1 MPRHS
6 SPIVRLAIASGLA
19 ASLMSPAP
27 VSAGAVT
34 GNATEWTQLLN
45 NAELVN
51 LTGQSAEQISN
62 QVTQIGQLA
71 EQIQNQLKIYEN
83 MLQNTLQL
91 PSHVWGQA
99 EVDLRQLQRLVAQGE
114 GIAFSM
120 GNIDDVLKQR
130 FQSYADFKTGLENGE
145 TFSDSYQSW
154 SDTNRDTIAATLRAA
169 GLTSDQFGSEEAT
182 MAQLRTMSETSVG
195 QMQALQVGHEIAAQQ
210 VEQAQKLRGLVAQ
223 QITMMATWY
232 QSEQAD
238 KDLAQTRREEFFNST
253 PPATAGGQEME
264 PRW

>member
-6 SPIVRLAIASGLA
+6 SLRVRLAA
-19 ASLMSPAP
+19 APLLVVALVNPGPAC
-27 VSAGAVT
+27 AGAAT

-45 NAELVN
+45 NAELVS
-51 LTGQSAEQISN
+51 LTGQSAEQINN
-62 QVTQIGQLA
+62 QLTQITQLA

-99 EVDLRQLQRLVAQGE
+99 EADLQRLQQLVAQGE

-130 FQSYADFKTGLENGE
+130 FQSFADFKTGLANGQ

-169 GLTSDQFGSEEAT
+169 GLTSEQFSTEEST
-182 MAQLRTMSETSVG
+182 MAQLRSMSESSVG

-210 VEQAQKLRGLVAQ
+210 VEQAQKLRGLVSQ

-232 QSEQAD
+232 QSEQAA
-238 KDLAQTRREEFFNST
+238 KDLAQTRREEFFN
-253 PPATAGGQEME
+253 ATAPSTTGGQEME

>member
-1 MPRHS
+1 MRRHYWS
-6 SPIVRLAIASGLA
+6 ARFVAASFLAIGLA
-19 ASLMSPAP
+19 GPGPARAS
-27 VSAGAVT
+27 AVP
-34 GNATEWTQLLN
+34 GVATEWTQLLN
-45 NAELVN
+45 NAELIN

-62 QVTQIGQLA
+62 QVTQITQLA
-71 EQIQNQLKIYEN
+71 EQIQNQLRIYEN

-91 PSHVWGQA
+91 PDHVWGQA
-99 EVDLRQLQRLVAQGE
+99 EADLRRLQQLVSQGQ

-130 FQSYADFKTGLENGE
+130 FRSYSEFETGLENGE
-145 TFSDSYQSW
+145 SFSDSYQSW

-169 GLTSDQFGSEEAT
+169 GLTSDQFSTEEGT
-182 MAQLRTMSETSVG
+182 MAQLRTASETAVG

-223 QITMMATWY
+223 QIAMTATWY
-232 QSEQAD
+232 QSEQAE
-238 KDLAQTRREEFFNST
+238 KDLAQTRREEFFNAT
-253 PPATAGGQEME
+253 PPSTSGGQEME

>member
-6 SPIVRLAIASGLA
+6 SRIARLAVASSLIAGLMNPTA
-19 ASLMSPAP
+19 

-45 NAELVN
+45 NAELVG
-51 LTGQSAEQISN
+51 LTGQSAEQIQN
-62 QVTQIGQLA
+62 QLTQITQLA
-71 EQIQNQLKIYEN
+71 EQIQNQIRIYEN
-83 MLQNTLQL
+83 MLQNTLTL
-91 PSHVWGQA
+91 PAHVWGQA
-99 EVDLRQLQRLVAQGE
+99 EADLRRLQQLVAQGQ

-120 GNIDDVLKQR
+120 GNIDNVLKQR
-130 FQSYADFKTGLENGE
+130 FQSYAEFKTGLENGE
-145 TFSDSYQSW
+145 SFSDSYQSW

-169 GLTSDQFGSEEAT
+169 GLTSEQFGSEETT
-182 MAQLRTMSETSVG
+182 MAQLRSMSETSVG

-232 QSEQAD
+232 QSEQAE
-238 KDLAQTRREEFFNST
+238 KDLAQTRREEFFNAS
-253 PPATAGGQEME
+253 PPATTGGQEME

>member
-19 ASLMSPAP
+19 ASLMSPAS

-45 NAELVN
+45 NAELIN

-71 EQIQNQLKIYEN
+71 EQIQNQLRIYEN

-91 PSHVWGQA
+91 PDHVWGQA
-99 EVDLRQLQRLVAQGE
+99 EADLRRLQQLVSQGQ

-130 FQSYADFKTGLENGE
+130 FQSYAEFKTGLENGE
-145 TFSDSYQSW
+145 SFSDSYQSW

-169 GLTSDQFGSEEAT
+169 GLTSDQFSTEEGT
-182 MAQLRTMSETSVG
+182 MAQLRTASESAIG

-223 QITMMATWY
+223 QITMTATWY
-232 QSEQAD
+232 QSEQVE
-238 KDLAQTRREEFFNST
+238 KDLAQTRRDEFFNST
-253 PPATAGGQEME
+253 APATTGGQEME

>member
-1 MPRHS
+1 MLRS
-6 SPIVRLAIASGLA
+6 SSRAAKLAA
-19 ASLMSPAP
+19 ASLLATSLVIPGP

-45 NAELVN
+45 NVELVN

-71 EQIQNQLKIYEN
+71 EQIENQLKIYQN

-91 PSHVWGQA
+91 PDHLWGQA
-99 EVDLRQLQRLVAQGE
+99 QADLQRLQQLVSQGE

-130 FQSYADFKTGLENGE
+130 FQSFAEFKTGLANGE
-145 TFSDSYQSW
+145 SFSDSYQAW

-169 GLTSDQFGSEEAT
+169 GLTSDQFSTEEGT
-182 MAQLRTMSETSVG
+182 MAQLRTASETAVG

-232 QSEQAD
+232 QSEQVE

-253 PPATAGGQEME
+253 PPATSGGQEME

>member
-1 MPRHS
+1 MLRQS
-6 SPIVRLAIASGLA
+6 SRTARRALAPLLA
-19 ASLMSPAP
+19 AALMAPAP
-27 VSAGAVT
+27 VWAGAVT

-45 NAELVN
+45 NAELVG

-71 EQIQNQLKIYEN
+71 EQIENQLKIYQN

-91 PSHVWGQA
+91 PAHEWGQA
-99 EVDLRQLQRLVAQGE
+99 QADLQRLQQLVAQGQ
-114 GIAFSM
+114 GMAFSM

-130 FQSYADFKTGLENGE
+130 FKSFADFKTGLENGE
-145 TFSDSYQSW
+145 SFSDSYQSW

-169 GLTSDQFGSEEAT
+169 GLTSEQFGSEEAT
-182 MAQLRTMSETSVG
+182 MAQLRSMSETSVG

-223 QITMMATWY
+223 QITMLATWY

-238 KDLAQTRREEFFNST
+238 KDLAQTRREQFFNST
-253 PPATAGGQEME
+253 APATTGGQEME

>member
-1 MPRHS
+1 MTP
-6 SPIVRLAIASGLA
+6 A
-19 ASLMSPAP
+19 A

-45 NAELVN
+45 NAELIN

-71 EQIQNQLKIYEN
+71 EQIQNQLRIYEN

-91 PSHVWGQA
+91 PDHVWGQA
-99 EVDLRQLQRLVAQGE
+99 EADLRRLQQLVSQGQ

-130 FQSYADFKTGLENGE
+130 FQSYAEFKTGLENGE
-145 TFSDSYQSW
+145 SFSDSYQSW

-169 GLTSDQFGSEEAT
+169 GLTSDQFSTEEGT
-182 MAQLRTMSETSVG
+182 MAQLRTASETAVG
-195 QMQALQVGHEIAAQQ
+195 QMQALQVGHEIAAQL

-223 QITMMATWY
+223 QIAMTATWY
-232 QSEQAD
+232 QSEQAE

-253 PPATAGGQEME
+253 APATTGGQEME

>member
-1 MPRHS
+1 MPKLFS
-6 SPIVRLAIASGLA
+6 QTTKALWASFLAGVAMLPTQGQAFLF
-19 ASLMSPAP
+19 
-27 VSAGAVT
+27 T
-34 GNATEWTQLLN
+34 GQATEWTQLLN
-45 NAELVN
+45 NAELIN

-62 QVTQIGQLA
+62 QVTQISQLA

-91 PSHVWGQA
+91 PDHVWGQA
-99 EVDLRQLQRLVAQGE
+99 EADLQRLAQLVSEGQ

-120 GNIDDVLKQR
+120 SNIDDVLNQR
-130 FQSYADFKTGLENGE
+130 FQSYAEFKTGLENGE
-145 TFSDSYQSW
+145 TFSDSYQAW

-169 GLTSDQFGSEEAT
+169 GLTSDQFSTEEGT
-182 MAQLRTMSETSVG
+182 MAQLRTASETAVG

-210 VEQAQKLRGLVAQ
+210 VEQAQKLRSLVAQ
-223 QITMMATWY
+223 QIAMTATWY
-232 QSEQAD
+232 QSGQAE

-253 PPATAGGQEME
+253 APATTGGQEME

>member
-1 MPRHS
+1 MLRPS
-6 SPIVRLAIASGLA
+6 LPAVRLAAASLLA
-19 ASLMSPAP
+19 ASLMTPGPA
-27 VSAGAVT
+27 SAGAVT

-71 EQIQNQLKIYEN
+71 EQIENQLKIYQN

-91 PSHVWGQA
+91 PDHVWGQA
-99 EVDLRQLQRLVAQGE
+99 QADLQRLQQLVSQGE

-130 FQSYADFKTGLENGE
+130 FKSFAEFKTGLANGE
-145 TFSDSYQSW
+145 SFSDSYQSW

-169 GLTSDQFGSEEAT
+169 GLTSDQFSTEEGT
-182 MAQLRTMSETSVG
+182 MAQLRTASETAVG

-232 QSEQAD
+232 QSEQAE

-253 PPATAGGQEME
+253 PPATSGGQEME

>member
-6 SPIVRLAIASGLA
+6 SQTARVAVAAWFA
-19 ASLMSPAP
+19 ASLLLPQHAF
-27 VSAGAVT
+27 AGAVT

-91 PSHVWGQA
+91 PDHVWGQA
-99 EVDLRQLQRLVAQGE
+99 EADLRRLQQLVSDGQ

-120 GNIDDVLKQR
+120 GNIDDVLAQR
-130 FQSYADFKTGLENGE
+130 FKSYGEFKTGLANGE
-145 TFSDSYQSW
+145 SFSDSYQSW
-154 SDTNRDTIAATLRAA
+154 SDTNRDTIAASLRAA
-169 GLTSDQFGSEEAT
+169 GLTSEQFSTEEGT
-182 MAQLRTMSETSVG
+182 MTQLRTASETAVG

-223 QITMMATWY
+223 QIAMTATWY

-253 PPATAGGQEME
+253 PPATTGGQEME